1 MSLRVNTA
9 LPKNDIILFQKYL
22 PFYQTIIV
30 IGYKIC
36 TAKMLSKVA
45 GVLVMTNHHT
55 SSYTVPPEIV

>member
-1 MSLRVNTA
+1 VVKLVFVYEGSLFSYIMLKGKFA
-9 LPKNDIILFQKYL
+9 
-22 PFYQTIIV
+22 IIV